1 MGTGNRRHAFA
12 ARLLAG
18 VTVLLLFPVLSCFA
32 QTRNEFWPGFDA
44 YIKLKPRTRLYLMA
58 ALVRAQEPEAA
69 SGGIYRDIQ
78 LGAHLDISLK
88 PIFRRKLAMKGDWDR
103 ERYLWARI
111 GYRYGT
117 TLGGVEDPFHEHRG
131 IVELTGRAP
140 LPRDF
145 WIVLRNRVDLRD
157 VNGNYSTRYRIRL
170 AVEREVRLFG
180 LETVPYVNAEVS
192 YDSRY
197 DAWNRQ
203 RYQAGLEVALSK
215 RWRIEPYYTRQ
226 NDSRS
231 DMPHLNAFG
240 LSLKYYR

>member
-1 MGTGNRRHAFA
+1 MKPASLA
-12 ARLLAG
+12 WVLAG
-18 VTVLLLFPVLSCFA
+18 IALLLLFPSLPAVA
-32 QTRNEFWPGFDA
+32 QTRNEFWPGFDG

-69 SGGIYRDIQ
+69 SGGIYRDLQ
-78 LGAHLDISLK
+78 LGAHLDISLR
-88 PIFRRKLAMKGDWDR
+88 PIFRRKLAMKGDWER

-117 TLGGVEDPFHEHRG
+117 SLGDVESKFREHRG
-131 IVELTGRAP
+131 ILELTGRAP

-170 AVEREVRLFG
+170 TVEREVRLFG
-180 LETVPYVNAEVS
+180 LDTVPYVNAEAF
-192 YDSRY
+192 YDTRY
-197 DAWNRQ
+197 DTWNRQ
-203 RYQAGLEVALSK
+203 RYQAGLEIALSK

-226 NDSRS
+226 NEQRS
-231 DMPHLNAFG
+231 DTPHLNAFG
-240 LSLKYYR
+240 LSVKYYR